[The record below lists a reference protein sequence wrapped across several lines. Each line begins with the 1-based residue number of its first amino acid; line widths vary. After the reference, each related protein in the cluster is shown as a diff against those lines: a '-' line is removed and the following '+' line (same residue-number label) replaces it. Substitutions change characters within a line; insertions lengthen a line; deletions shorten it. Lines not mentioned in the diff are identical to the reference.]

1 MPPKFLVCAPS
12 AWGGSHTL
20 FWFDVRRR
28 RFLLLTMQ
36 NKFQSKVQKGHI
48 SLLHECCV
56 TSQVSPCTTE
66 VVQLSTAEM
75 QRPFHDYTFS
85 QFIVNALL
93 LCSIGLSRP
102 CAIRHFG
109 RSSNHARD
117 YWLSPNKTNED
128 KRKHVYVYIYIYL
141 YITPKKGTTITVH
154 FKLDCHRADN
164 IELSTT
170 TSIGYSFP
178 AINVPKKYRRLYAD
192 ALYNVIVTTCLL
204 WRCHLAV
211 RLADV
216 NTLQYRSHSAA
227 RRVCRSR

>member
-75 QRPFHDYTFS
+75 QLPFHDYTFS
-85 QFIVNALL
+85 QLIVNALL

-128 KRKHVYVYIYIYL
+128 KRKHVYVYIYIYI
-141 YITPKKGTTITVH
+141 YI
-154 FKLDCHRADN
+154 
-164 IELSTT
+164 S
-170 TSIGYSFP
+170 
-178 AINVPKKYRRLYAD
+178 
-192 ALYNVIVTTCLL
+192 
-204 WRCHLAV
+204 
-211 RLADV
+211 
-216 NTLQYRSHSAA
+216 LQ
-227 RRVCRSR
+227 RRVPRSQCTLNLIVIALTTLSYRPQQVLGIASPR